1 MNRDAA
7 ATISLRVLAFL
18 AGEEGRRQRF
28 LNLTGITPETL
39 ASLASRTHF
48 QAAVLEY
55 LLADEPLLLEFCRT
69 EHLDPTLPVT
79 ALSVLAGLGWDQ
91 AHS

>member
-7 ATISLRVLAFL
+7 AAISLRVLAFL
-18 AGEEGRRQRF
+18 VGDEGRRQRF
-28 LNLTGITPETL
+28 LNLTGIAPETL
-39 ASLASRTHF
+39 ASLAPRRHF

-69 EHLDPTLPVT
+69 EHLEATLPV
-79 ALSVLAGLGWDQ
+79 AAFSVLAGPERE
-91 AHS
+91 HSHS